1 MTQNNNNQDGYNS
14 RMKEMIGEGKEL
26 LASQLATNRSIL
38 QKCILV
44 KEKMIFEDNI
54 HFSKVSLQEVANVVL
69 FDLSQ
74 QWMTVS
80 PLLRPPVIISEEG
93 IVNKTK
99 RLWEKAVNVCRD
111 RTSKGTRQLF
121 LRQLDK
127 LFDITAC
134 QHKIVLC
141 GQHSGTL

>member
-44 KEKMIFEDNI
+44 KEKMIFEHNI
-54 HFSKVSLQEVANVVL
+54 HFSKVSLHEVANIVL
-69 FDLSQ
+69 LDLSQ
-74 QWMTVS
+74 QWLTVS

-99 RLWEKAVNVCRD
+99 RLWEKAVNVC
-111 RTSKGTRQLF
+111 TQ
-121 LRQLDK
+121 
-127 LFDITAC
+127 C
-134 QHKIVLC
+134 
-141 GQHSGTL
+141 